1 MDRRRLL
8 SEGTCLAFPGMQ
20 CTIESLVG
28 KGSNAIVY
36 LGSYPDQQQPDLRHR
51 ILIKELF
58 PYHPKGAVYR
68 NEQEDIC
75 YDEDGKDTMYLH
87 SMSFSRGNEV
97 HIRLQGSHP
106 GEMDFHMNTFA
117 LHRTMYS
124 VMGFSGGRSLDKEL
138 AMPGAEKIPLTVH
151 IRRMAGV
158 LNVLEAFHES
168 GYLHL
173 DISPDNILLIGDGKK
188 ERLSLIDYN
197 SVHTLEEIKSG
208 NSLYYSAKEGYT
220 APEVRMGRIAYIGF
234 ATDLYSL
241 TSVFYRCI
249 TGNDLTALQMTRQA
263 VPDISDAKCLNGMP
277 NTVISMLRHIL
288 RRGLAPSGSRRY
300 KNVSAMRQD
309 LEELQDRIEGKGIT
323 HWALWEMGQSSVT
336 HTVKANPALEYIS
349 EEEEVYPI
357 TCAQEDGTAIT
368 LSELFQTFAS
378 VNGNSFVLLGSGGMG
393 KTTALLRMAY
403 LQSPQYSGAEPAVIY
418 ISLYGWN
425 HSGSDYIKNKILE
438 NLRFRSETDSI
449 ETAKHEL
456 LRLLSS
462 PLHTRWGER
471 PQVLLLLDGYN
482 EAAGELTLLMK
493 ELSEL
498 SAMPGLRILLTSRST
513 ITGLE
518 FPEMILRQ
526 LEESEVTSILTQNG
540 ILPPENKELLQ
551 LLRTPIMLSIFI
563 KTVLDGEKQQFFDL
577 HEKNPQQQ
585 LLARYLSG
593 MLEKESRDTPDDSSK
608 KWLTEAAVY
617 YVLPEIANFLK
628 TKGAAVSDRE
638 LLPLIEKCYRRL
650 ATHDM
655 TAVFP
660 QWIGHLSD
668 IRGNAHNAEEWYGM
682 VIHGILWRRLGLII
696 REENGKYRVSHQLIE
711 DYLAGVCQI
720 FEHKFIW
727 RRRIRASLAVL
738 SFAAFVGI
746 AWNLVYLPYQ
756 SSHTIQGV
764 KKYDENIAAN
774 VLDIA
779 FAAYANSA
787 RQYESVIDILDCLQQ
802 EKINENE
809 YERACVGF
817 QRTLDD
823 TSMDY
828 RDRAQ
833 KFEEELLRSGKAMPW
848 SEKPLDTDVFEKLV
862 SVPVEQAEEYQKCM
876 EIIEQLKSDPERWE
890 KYGKSC
896 VGDFRQIAVCGADIT
911 GCCYKILIEPE
922 IERMG
927 ENGSEED
934 KYSYTRYLSAKTDYP
949 NQNMITK
956 KIEENADGTSEEEL
970 LEEYKDKWIS
980 VRSEFREKYIVEIN
994 KDEERN
1000 ESE

>member
-8 SEGTCLAFPGMQ
+8 SEGTRLAFPGMQ
-20 CTIESLVG
+20 CTVESFVG

-36 LGSYPDQQQPDLRHR
+36 LGSYPDQQQPELRHR
-51 ILIKELF
+51 VLIKELF
-58 PYHPKGAVYR
+58 PYHPQGAVYR
-68 NEQEDIC
+68 NEQEEIC
-75 YDEDGKDTMYLH
+75 FDADGKDTMRLH
-87 SMSFSRGNEV
+87 SMSFNRGNEV

-106 GEMDFHMNTFA
+106 GEMDFHINTFS
-117 LHRTMYS
+117 LHHTMYS

-138 AMPGAEKIPLTVH
+138 AMPGAEKTPLTVH

-208 NSLYYSAKEGYT
+208 NSFYYSAKEGYT
-220 APEVRMGRIAYIGF
+220 APEIRMGRIPYIGF
-234 ATDLYSL
+234 ATDIYSL
-241 TSVFYRCI
+241 TAVFYRCI
-249 TGNDLTALQMTRQA
+249 TGRALTVLQMTRQT
-263 VPDISDAKCLNGMP
+263 VPDLSDAKCLQGMP
-277 NTVISMLRHIL
+277 DTVISMLRHIL
-288 RRGLAPSGSRRY
+288 RRGLAPSSSRRY
-300 KNVSAMRQD
+300 RNGSAMRQD

-323 HWALWEMGQSSVT
+323 HWALWEMGRSSVA
-336 HTVKANPALEYIS
+336 HMVKANPALEYIC
-349 EEEEVYPI
+349 EEEAVYPI
-357 TCAQEDGTAIT
+357 AGQREDGTAVT
-368 LSELFQTFAS
+368 LSELYQTFAAAE
-378 VNGNSFVLLGSGGMG
+378 GNSFVLLGGGGMG

-438 NLRFRSETDSI
+438 NLRFRSETDSM

-456 LRLLSS
+456 LRLFAS

-482 EAAGELTLLMK
+482 EAVGELTLLMK

-498 SAMPGLRILLTSRST
+498 SAMPGLRILITSRSAV
-513 ITGLE
+513 TGLD
-518 FPEMILRQ
+518 FPEIILRQ
-526 LEESEVTSILTQNG
+526 LEESEVTSILAQNG
-540 ILPPENKELLQ
+540 ILPPENKEVFQ
-551 LLRTPIMLSIFI
+551 LLRTPMMLSIFI
-563 KTVLDGEKQQFFDL
+563 KAALDGEKQQLIDL
-577 HEKNPQQQ
+577 HEKNPGQQ

-593 MLEKESRDTPDDSSK
+593 MLEKENRDTPDDASR

-628 TKGAAVSDRE
+628 AKGAALSDRE

-650 ATHDM
+650 PTCDM

-660 QWIGHLSD
+660 QWIGHVSD

-682 VIHGILWRRLGLII
+682 VVHGVLWRRLGLLI
-696 REENGKYRVSHQLIE
+696 REEHGKYRAAHQLIE
-711 DYLAGVCQI
+711 EYLSGVCQG
-720 FEHKFIW
+720 FERKFIW
-727 RRRIRASLAVL
+727 RKRIRTCLAVL
-738 SFAAFVGI
+738 SCVAFTGI
-746 AWNLVYLPYQ
+746 AWNWAYMPYQ
-756 SSHTIQGV
+756 SSHTTRGV

-779 FAAYANSA
+779 FTAYANSA
-787 RQYESVIDILDCLQQ
+787 RQYESVIEVSDCLLQ
-802 EKINENE
+802 EEINESE
-809 YERACVGF
+809 YERVRMGF

-823 TSMDY
+823 TSIDY
-828 RDRAQ
+828 GERAQ
-833 KFEEELLRSGKAMPW
+833 KFEEVLLDSGKAMPW
-848 SEKPLDTDVFEKLV
+848 SEKTLDTDAFEKLA
-862 SVPVEQAEEYQKCM
+862 SVPAEQAKEYQKCM
-876 EIIEQLKSDPERWE
+876 EIIELLKADPNRWE

-896 VGDFRQIAVCGADIT
+896 VEDFRRIAACGADIT

-922 IERMG
+922 IEIMG
-927 ENGSEED
+927 EEGLEED
-934 KYSYTRYLSAKTDYP
+934 KYAYTRYLSAKTDYP
-949 NQNMITK
+949 NQNRITNR
-956 KIEENADGTSEEEL
+956 IEENADGNSKEEL
-970 LEEYKDKWIS
+970 LEEYKDRWTAA
-980 VRSEFREKYIVEIN
+980 RSEFREKYIAEIN
-994 KDEERN
+994 KDEESN
-1000 ESE
+1000 